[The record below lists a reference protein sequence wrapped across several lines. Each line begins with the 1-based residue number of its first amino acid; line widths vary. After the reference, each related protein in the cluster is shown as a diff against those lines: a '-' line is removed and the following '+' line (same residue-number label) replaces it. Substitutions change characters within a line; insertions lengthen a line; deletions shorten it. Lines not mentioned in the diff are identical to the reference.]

1 MESDFLVFD
10 SVIGK
15 LMLGTLCVCESYWV
29 VNFMKSEWSCI
40 FNKHLMSELKGAI
53 SVKYTVNFK
62 DSVKE
67 KCICLNFKTL
77 ILSQNENIDYLS

>member
-1 MESDFLVFD
+1 
-10 SVIGK
+10 
-15 LMLGTLCVCESYWV
+15 
-29 VNFMKSEWSCI
+29 
-40 FNKHLMSELKGAI
+40 MSELKGAI